1 MSLLFNP
8 TIKRAVSAC
17 IDTLL
22 KCAPTPP
29 PPQRWITTTGPIHH
43 HHHQEKKTVIVTARS
58 KLDLL
63 LLRCVTPTQAAT
75 VSPRG
80 LQTYRRI
87 QPLALS
93 KVENPPYY
101 DGRTLLTAQEQAIQR
116 WELPRRPEYGT
127 LARRVATFY
136 QKEAPWNPE
145 GKPSLGSIAAA
156 GFYYDGEFTFNIIKM
171 LNFKFPALI

>member
-8 TIKRAVSAC
+8 TIKRAVSGR

-22 KCAPTPP
+22 MCASTPP
-29 PPQRWITTTGPIHH
+29 PPQRWMTTTGPTHH

-63 LLRCVTPTQAAT
+63 LRCVKPAPAAT

-80 LQTYRRI
+80 LQTYRRV

-127 LARRVATFY
+127 PARRAATFY

-145 GKPSLGSIAAA
+145 GKPSVGSIAAA